1 MNGTAGDFGVGF
13 HYKVQHPFV
22 SNNIIQMRSGGFQA
36 PFIAGGN
43 QVAYYLGIKG
53 NTNTEP
59 MPIRGGEYSTY
70 KQIIKKHRKK

>member
-1 MNGTAGDFGVGF
+1 MNQSDGDFGITHF
-13 HYKVQHPFV
+13 KVSHPYT
-22 SNNIIQMRSGGFQA
+22 SNNIPPMRSGVFQA

-59 MPIRGGEYSTY
+59 EPCSAGCYSTY
-70 KQIIKKHRKK
+70 QKVIKKHTKK